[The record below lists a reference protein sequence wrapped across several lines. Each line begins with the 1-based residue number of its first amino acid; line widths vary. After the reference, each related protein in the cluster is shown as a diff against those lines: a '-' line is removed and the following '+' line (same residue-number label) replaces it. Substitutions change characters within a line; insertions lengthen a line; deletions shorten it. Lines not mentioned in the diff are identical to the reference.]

1 MASEFETTTTIG
13 IQCAQAGK
21 NQEALEWFT
30 KGVALSPKSAHAHLY
45 QGNAYSALRNFSAAL
60 KCYNKAIDL
69 NPQFVE
75 AYNNLGLLLIQQND
89 YRNALIYFAQAIRV
103 DAQFCEAY
111 LNQGFAQLALAEY
124 GAALQSYE
132 KAVQLQ
138 PNHALAY
145 NNLGNTYKALEKPL
159 EALQC
164 YEKALEINPGLADP
178 WYNRGILLGDMGQEH
193 EGVFS
198 CDKALAINPQLARA
212 RWARTFLQIP
222 QIEGFDEDPQI
233 IRAQFTAN
241 LEALDAWF
249 AARGSNPNSP
259 LGAEVGPD
267 VVGSFQPFYLAYQA
281 KNNRQLMSAYGQL
294 CSRLMANWEQSQGYK
309 AREFAVRGRIRLGIV
324 SHYLCDHPVWNA
336 FLRGLA
342 RHLKRSEF
350 ELIFFYLGQAHDQ
363 ETQLARS
370 LATSFIEGKTAVADW
385 AETILAQQV
394 EVLIYPDVGM
404 DQMTTKL
411 ASLRLAPLQLVMWG
425 HPETTGLPTI
435 DYFIS
440 AQCFEN
446 AASPNNYTEQLLT
459 LANLGCCYE
468 RLSVS
473 PTEVNLAHFGINT
486 KLPILVCPGSVFK
499 YAAEF
504 DWVLVEI
511 ARRLGSCQL
520 VFFVASSKANLTAR
534 FEARLTQAF
543 AKEQLQLSD
552 YVVFIPWLERPD
564 FFSLMQQSHVFLD
577 TIGFSGFN
585 TAMQAIECDLP
596 IVTLAGEFMR
606 GRLAAGILQRIN
618 LPELITHSAEEYIAL
633 AVKLVKDSTY
643 RANIVAQIQANR
655 DVLFNDV
662 LPIRELEAFLS
673 AHCRS

>member
-1 MASEFETTTTIG
+1 MASEFETITGIG

-30 KGVALSPKSAHAHLY
+30 KGVALSPKSALAYLY
-45 QGNAYSALRNFSAAL
+45 QANAYSALGNLAAAL
-60 KCYNKAIDL
+60 KSYNKAIDL

-103 DAQFCEAY
+103 DSQFCEAY
-111 LNQGFAQLALAEY
+111 LNQGFALFALGEY
-124 GAALQSYE
+124 AAALQSYE
-132 KAVQLQ
+132 KALQLQ

-178 WYNRGILLGDMGQEH
+178 WYNRGILLGDMGQEQ
-193 EGVFS
+193 EGTLS

-212 RWARTFLQIP
+212 KWARTFLQIP
-222 QIEGFDEDPQI
+222 QIAAFDDDPQVA
-233 IRAQFTAN
+233 RTQFTAS
-241 LEALDAWF
+241 LAALDAWF
-249 AARGSNPNSP
+249 AERESNTGSS
-259 LGAEVGPD
+259 LGTEVGPD

-281 KNNRQLMSAYGQL
+281 ENNRQLMTTYGQL
-294 CSRLMANWEQSQGYK
+294 CRRLMANWEQSQGYK
-309 AREFAVRGRIRLGIV
+309 ARDFAVRGRIRLGIV
-324 SHYLCDHPVWNA
+324 SRYLCDHPVWNA

-342 RHLKRSEF
+342 HHLKRSEF
-350 ELIFFYLGQAHDQ
+350 ELIFFYLGRVHDQ

-370 LATSFIEGKTAVADW
+370 LATSFIEGKTAVSDW

-425 HPETTGLPTI
+425 HPETTGLPTM
-435 DYFIS
+435 DYFVS

-446 AASPNNYTEQLLT
+446 AASPNNYSEQLLA
-459 LANLGCCYE
+459 LSNLGCCYE
-468 RLSVS
+468 RLSVN

-486 KLPILVCPGSVFK
+486 KLPILVCPGSIFK
-499 YAAEF
+499 YAAQF
-504 DWVLVEI
+504 DCVLVEI
-511 ARRLGSCQL
+511 ARRLGGCQF

-552 YVVFIPWLERPD
+552 YVVFIPWLERAD
-564 FFSLMQQSHVFLD
+564 FFSLMQQADVFLD
-577 TIGFSGFN
+577 TLGFSGFN

-596 IVTLAGEFMR
+596 IVTMAGEFMR
-606 GRLAAGILQRIN
+606 GRLAAGILQRLN
-618 LPELITHSAEEYIAL
+618 LPELITHSTEEYIAL
-633 AVKLVKDSTY
+633 AVRLAQDSTY
-643 RANIVAQIQANR
+643 RASIVAQIQANR

>member
-1 MASEFETTTTIG
+1 MASDFETITGIG

-21 NQEALEWFT
+21 NQEALDWFS
-30 KGVALSPKSAHAHLY
+30 KGIALNPKSAHAHLY
-45 QGNAYSALRNFSAAL
+45 LANAYSALGNYPAAL
-60 KCYNKAIDL
+60 KSYNKAIDL
-69 NPQFVE
+69 DPHFVE
-75 AYNNLGLLLIQQND
+75 AYNNLGLLLIQQQD

-103 DAQFCEAY
+103 DAHFSEAY
-111 LNQGFAQLALAEY
+111 LNQGFALFALAEY
-124 GAALQSYE
+124 DAALQSYE
-132 KAVQLQ
+132 KAVHLQ
-138 PNHALAY
+138 PNNALAY

-164 YEKALEINPGLADP
+164 YEKALQINPGLADP
-178 WYNRGILLGDMGQEH
+178 WYNRGILLGDMGQEQ
-193 EGVFS
+193 EGALS
-198 CDKALAINPQLARA
+198 CDKALAINPNLARA
-212 RWARTFLQIP
+212 KWARTFLQIP
-222 QIEGFDEDPQI
+222 QIEGFGANLKIARE
-233 IRAQFTAN
+233 QFTAS
-241 LEALDAWF
+241 LHALDAWF
-249 AARGSNPNSP
+249 AAPESHATAP
-259 LGAEVGPD
+259 LGVGVGPD

-281 KNNRQLMSAYGQL
+281 ENNRELMSTYGQL
-294 CSRLMANWEQSQGYK
+294 CRRLMANWEQSQGYQ

-324 SHYLCDHPVWNA
+324 THYLCDHPVWNA

-342 RHLKRSEF
+342 HHLKRSEF
-350 ELIFFYLGQAHDQ
+350 ELIFFYLGQVHDQ

-425 HPETTGLPTI
+425 HPETTGLPTM

-446 AASPNNYTEQLLT
+446 AASPNNYSEQLLA
-459 LANLGCCYE
+459 LSNLGCCYE
-468 RLSVS
+468 RLSVN

-486 KLPILVCPGSVFK
+486 KLPILLCPGSIFK
-499 YAAEF
+499 YAAQF

-511 ARRLGSCQL
+511 ARRLGPCQL
-520 VFFVASSKANLTAR
+520 VFFVANSKANLTAR

-543 AKEQLQLSD
+543 AKEQLKLSD
-552 YVVFIPWLERPD
+552 FVVFVPWLERPD
-564 FFSLMQQSHVFLD
+564 FFSLMQQADVFLD
-577 TIGFSGFN
+577 TLGFSGFN

-633 AVKLVKDSTY
+633 AVRLAQDSVY
-643 RANIVAQIQANR
+643 RTNIVAQIQANR
-655 DVLFNDV
+655 DILFDDV